1 MTDITINIKTGSEN
15 SEPKVTATTD
25 NAKVVVPKTEAPKVE
40 LPKAES
46 PKDESPKKEAPKAE
60 APKDESSKKDDP
72 KKMDMTDEEH
82 AKMGSDKTKP

>member
-25 NAKVVVPKTEAPKVE
+25 NAKVVVPKTEVPKV
-40 LPKAES
+40 
-46 PKDESPKKEAPKAE
+46 EAPKAE
-60 APKDESSKKDDP
+60 SPKDESSKKDDP